1 MRTKLIYLI
10 GIVFGMVFLGA
21 CESLLDEVE
30 QQGTTSIENFYQT
43 DADAE
48 EAIAA
53 VYLQW
58 RSQAFNDFFLKNT
71 LSDDIYSG
79 GGSRGDNSTL
89 EQLSEFRFSS
99 SNSTMS
105 DYFSGLYTLIYR
117 SNLVINNF
125 TDDTEAK
132 RRAIA
137 EAKVARGWAYF
148 NLVTL
153 WGPVPFVISE
163 LSPSEYQQPNGN
175 ISEMWEQIETD
186 LSEAAASGALAEKSS
201 AGDKT
206 TGARLTKHAALSFLG
221 KAQVFQGKYSEAAT
235 TLKSVVNSGKY
246 ELIGDYENV
255 LRKVED
261 FGPENI
267 FEVNSINDGENAFNQ
282 GTTILGNMYGWR
294 SDRLNLS
301 GYWSGAHDLYPGGW
315 GFANP
320 RANLYEAFVE
330 MEGTDG
336 YRLNATMKTY
346 QQVMTI
352 GAPAAPVTVNAGTSL
367 YGHEGYFNWKWRF
380 LGSEVIANSWGLATD
395 NNYRIMR
402 YAEVLL
408 LAAEACLLSGDDGN
422 ALNYINQIRTRAQL
436 PALPGITLDE
446 IKKEKRLELCIE
458 QVRFQDLV
466 RWGDAAAALSDQGQS
481 IPIFSGLGN
490 DGSNV
495 VSYPYSNSTYGFKT
509 GKHELLPFP
518 EHEMNVNQNIIQNP
532 GW

>member
-10 GIVFGMVFLGA
+10 AVLFNMGIFTA
-21 CESLLDEVE
+21 CESLLDDVE
-30 QQGTTSIENFYQT
+30 QQGTTSIENFYKT
-43 DADAE
+43 DSDAE
-48 EAIAA
+48 EAIAS
-53 VYLQW
+53 VYFQW

-89 EQLSEFRFSS
+89 EQLSEYRFST

-137 EAKVARGWAYF
+137 EAKVARGWAYL

-153 WGPVPFVISE
+153 WGPVPFVTSQ
-163 LSPSEYQQPNGN
+163 LAPSEYQQPNGTL
-175 ISEMWEQIETD
+175 SEIWGQIETD
-186 LSEAAASGALAEKSS
+186 LSEAAASGALPEKASE
-201 AGDKT
+201 ADKSV
-206 TGARLTKHAALSFLG
+206 GGRLSKQAALSFLG

-235 TLKSVVNSGKY
+235 TLKSVINSGKY
-246 ELIGDYENV
+246 KLIDNYENV

-294 SDRLNLS
+294 SDRLNLN
-301 GYWSGAHDLYPGGW
+301 GYWFGAHDLYPGGW

-320 RANLYEAFVE
+320 RENLYNAFVE
-330 MEGTDG
+330 MEGTAG
-336 YRLNATMKTY
+336 YRLNATVKTY

-380 LGSEVIANSWGLATD
+380 LGSEVIPNSWGLATD

-408 LAAEACLLSGDDGN
+408 LAAESCLLSGDGEN
-422 ALNYINQIRTRAQL
+422 ALNYINQIRNRAQL
-436 PALPGITLDE
+436 PALSAVTLDD

-466 RWGDAAAALSDQGQS
+466 RWGDAATALAEQGKQV
-481 IPIFSGLGN
+481 PVFTGLRE
-490 DGSNV
+490 DGTHN
-495 VSYPYSNSTYGFKT
+495 VSYPYSNTAYGFKA

-518 EHEMNVNQNIIQNP
+518 EHEMNVNSNLTQNT